1 MRKVVWGLV
10 GLSVLGCA
18 TPQRRAEQADW
29 RTVCANAPYGEGQSI
44 TASEQRAMTRLRVQA
59 GVPIT
64 PELRRRMADDPVLV
78 SDLQNL
84 KLYESL
90 LVGVGK

>member
-44 TASEQRAMTRLRVQA
+44 TASEQRAMTRLDLWKVS
-59 GVPIT
+59 VE
-64 PELRRRMADDPVLV
+64 ELNRQCDAIR
-78 SDLQNL
+78 
-84 KLYESL
+84 
-90 LVGVGK
+90 